1 MVALVVLVGMS
12 SPSPGRPW
20 FVTRSLP
27 FGCGA
32 SGVGGGGA
40 GLDVAG
46 IGLGLGTGGL
56 CVVEL
61 GVRSDVTSTTSSE
74 SESESDGVVGVVV
87 CFPLRVTARAVNLM
101 GGSSLSS

>member
-1 MVALVVLVGMS
+1 MVTLVVLVGMS

-20 FVTRSLP
+20 FVTRFLP

-46 IGLGLGTGGL
+46 IGLGLGTG
-56 CVVEL
+56 
-61 GVRSDVTSTTSSE
+61 
-74 SESESDGVVGVVV
+74 
-87 CFPLRVTARAVNLM
+87 TALPVNLM
-101 GGSSLSS
+101 GGSSLSSCRSLAMMLP